1 MSGLVDFK
9 AKAIEIVK
17 EAVAEDNAGNYENA
31 LRKYKAALEYFS
43 THLKYDKN
51 PASKKAI
58 TAKVRRRLRGARRA
72 FCRGL
77 NGLPAVAS
85 RRDSSRSTW
94 RARRS
99 CSGAWRRL
107 PSRRGGA
114 AGADAPP
121 RAQDAR
127 LAQTGAPSCTGWRR
141 QGGLRQSRRRR
152 WRRRR
157 QRGAPPLTRAAC
169 AAPPRRRAEQR
180 HAPPRAERF
189 APRQDQETARLRG
202 ALGGAI
208 LTEKPNVKARR
219 TPRSARR
226 HGAKHAQPRRPR
238 PRAA

>member
-58 TAKVRRRLRGARRA
+58 TAKVRRRCVARDVP
-72 FCRGL
+72 FCAGL

-99 CSGAWRRL
+99 CSGACRL
-107 PSRRGGA
+107 VPSRRGDA
-114 AGADAPP
+114 AGADAPA
-121 RAQDAR
+121 RAQNAR
-127 LAQTGAPSCTGWRR
+127 LAQTGAPSCTERR

-157 QRGAPPLTRAAC
+157 QRGAPPLPRSAG
-169 AAPPRRRAEQR
+169 AAPPRRQAEQR
-180 HAPPRAERF
+180 KAPPRAERF
-189 APRQDQETARLRG
+189 ASRQDQETARLRG

-226 HGAKHAQPRRPR
+226 RAKRGAQPQRPR